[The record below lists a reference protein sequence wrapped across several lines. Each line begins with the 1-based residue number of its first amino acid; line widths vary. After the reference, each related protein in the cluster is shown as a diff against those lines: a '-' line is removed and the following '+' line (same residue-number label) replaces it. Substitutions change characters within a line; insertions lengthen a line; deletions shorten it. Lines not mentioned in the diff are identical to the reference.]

1 MSFCAFRPI
10 ACRLPTTTLRLS
22 LRQISTSRPSYDL
35 RFSLGVGYANK
46 TTPPF
51 SSPAEADQSA
61 LKGFQPNTKIGRWK
75 RDMLA
80 HGGGRQEL
88 FDTKRESREDD
99 WEQVDPK
106 GVNDRRRW
114 GSGEDSFFV
123 NDEVSSSFCILFE
136 PGYKAVLT
144 STFFVLGE
152 QRMSRCENFIPVSV

>member
-1 MSFCAFRPI
+1 MSFCTFRPTT
-10 ACRLPTTTLRLS
+10 RQLPTTTSRS
-22 LRQISTSRPSYDL
+22 RFRQISTSRPSYDL

-51 SSPAEADQSA
+51 SSPTEADESA

-123 NDEVSSSFCILFE
+123 NDEVSSLWCILLDS
-136 PGYKAVLT
+136 GYKAVLI
-144 STFFVLGE
+144 SIVFVVGK
-152 QRMSRCENFIPVSV
+152 QRMSG